1 MLFELKKRKY
11 NLTDALNNQDSRKKK
26 ILKVQQNDLNK
37 LTREKNAIEKAVNE
51 LDKQNQLQV
60 ETLAELK
67 LAL

>member
-51 LDKQNQLQV
+51 LEKQNQLQV